1 MKGAATLT
9 DEAILSE
16 AVQRIR
22 EGFRPERILLFGSRA
37 RGAEN
42 ADSDFDLVVLVSG
55 PADVWRPAAD
65 MRAALRGLPAS
76 FDIRAQQGRARD
88 TMRVFR

>member
-1 MKGAATLT
+1 MT

-16 AVQRIR
+16 AVRRIR

-37 RGAEN
+37 RGAEQ
-42 ADSDFDLVVLVSG
+42 ADSDFDLVVLVAG
-55 PADVWRPAAD
+55 PADVWRLAAD

-76 FDIRAQQGRARD
+76 FDIRVRQ
-88 TMRVFR
+88 TEP